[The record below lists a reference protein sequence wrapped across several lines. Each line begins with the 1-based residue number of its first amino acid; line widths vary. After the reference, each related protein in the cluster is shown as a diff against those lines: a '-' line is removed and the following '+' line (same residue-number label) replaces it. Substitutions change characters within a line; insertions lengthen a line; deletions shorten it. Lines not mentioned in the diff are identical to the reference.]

1 MEIVEKRS
9 HRPRCPMKTDKRSS
23 GNAALDSLI
32 GGGLEVRTITQF
44 FGEPASGKSTL
55 CMIAAVACLRAGDPV
70 VYIDSEGFSIE
81 RFRQIA
87 GEDTEKIADRL
98 FLFEPLDFEHQG
110 TMIAEAEKVLKAHKP
125 GLLIMDSATA
135 LYRTD
140 LEKGRDALQ
149 ALTKQMIHLLG
160 YCKRYEI
167 PVIITNQV
175 YMDTGKNTFYG
186 LGGVALEHLSK
197 VIVRLEK
204 GDVPGVRRARLVK
217 HRSRAEGASFEFEI
231 TEDGIRVRN

>member
-1 MEIVEKRS
+1 
-9 HRPRCPMKTDKRSS
+9 MKIERQTS
-23 GNAALDSLI
+23 GDPALDTLI
-32 GGGLEVRTITQF
+32 GGGLEPRTITQLY
-44 FGEPASGKSTL
+44 GEPASGKSTL
-55 CMIAAVACLRAGDPV
+55 CLVAAIATLRAGHAV

-87 GEDTEKIADRL
+87 GADTEKIADRL

-110 TMIAEAEKVLKAHKP
+110 IVIAEAEKVLKAHKP
-125 GLLIMDSATA
+125 RLLVMDSATA

-149 ALTKQMIHLLG
+149 VLTKQMIHLLG
-160 YCKRYEI
+160 YAKRYDI

-175 YMDTGKNTFYG
+175 YMDTTRNTWYG
-186 LGGVALEHLSK
+186 LGGYALEHISK

-204 GDVPGVRRARLVK
+204 AESPGLRRARLVK
-217 HRSRAEGASFEFEI
+217 HRSQPEGATIEYEI
-231 TEDGIRVRN
+231 TESGIRSRT